1 MPAAAI
7 TSDRIVYPSTGER
20 RVLYPDGG
28 TSDIIRAI
36 QYADRRSRELV
47 RPGAASRLR
56 GATDYDTLSN
66 IYRFVKGNVRYT
78 ADRPGLEIVRSPAY
92 LFQSGR
98 GDCKSL
104 SVAIA
109 ALCRAEGI
117 PYRYRFVRQAGAP
130 RLHHVY
136 VVAMPRD
143 SSAPHNTVILDA
155 VHRAFDHEPA
165 HAEHIDLKPGQR
177 PPAGLRGV
185 AVSGL
190 SESTWALL
198 ALLAVLVLFAPSS
211 RKKRKRST

>member
-7 TSDRIVYPSTGER
+7 TSDRIVYPSTGAQR
-20 RVLYPDGG
+20 ILYADGG

-36 QYADRRSRELV
+36 QYADRRSAELV

-56 GATDYDTLSN
+56 GATDYNTLSN
-66 IYRFVKGNVRYT
+66 IYKFVKGSVRYT
-78 ADRPGLEIVRSPAY
+78 PDRPGLEIVRSPAY
-92 LFQSGR
+92 LLQSGR

-136 VVAMPRD
+136 VVATPRD
-143 SSAPHNTVILDA
+143 GSAPHDTVILDA
-155 VHRAFDHEPA
+155 VHRTFDQEPP
-165 HAEHIDLKPGQR
+165 HAEQIDLKPGQR

-198 ALLAVLVLFAPSS
+198 ALVAALFLFTTPA
-211 RKKRKRST
+211 RKRKRT